1 MYEKILTR
9 NCGLPRSETI
19 DVYLANGGYE
29 ALRKALSEYTP
40 EQLIEVVTASGLRGR
55 GGAGFPAGRK
65 WGFMP
70 RDPAVER
77 YVCVNTDEGEPGTFK
92 DRELVEKDPHQ
103 IIEGVI
109 LASYAV
115 GAKRAFVYIR
125 GEFFLGVKRWIKAID
140 DAYARGFLG
149 KNILGS
155 PYSLDLS
162 VHRGAGAYICGEE
175 TALIESLEGKRGEP
189 RKKPPYPAN
198 VGLWGKPTLV
208 HNVETLANIP
218 HIVNRGAAWFAGIGT
233 AKSAGT
239 KIFCV
244 SGHVRNRG
252 VFELPLGVTLR
263 EIIEEHAGGMASDK
277 ALKAVIPGG
286 ASTPM
291 LTPDQLDTQ
300 MAFETLEAAGSM
312 LGTGAVVVMD
322 EDTCM
327 VDVARRLM
335 RFFAHESCGR
345 CVPCRVGTRRMLDI
359 LERLETGRGKA
370 GDVERLRDLA
380 SSIRG
385 LTFCPMGDAAVNP
398 VLSGL
403 KLFANEY
410 EYHLKN
416 KHCLVPQHAAMDVAT
431 A

>member
-1 MYEKILTR
+1 MPERILTASF
-9 NCGLPRSETI
+9 GLPRSESI
-19 DVYLANGGYE
+19 DVYLANGGYQ
-29 ALRKALSEYTP
+29 ALRKTLAEYSP
-40 EQLIEVVTASGLRGR
+40 EQLTELVISSGLRGR
-55 GGAGFPAGRK
+55 GGAGFPAGKK
-65 WGFMP
+65 WSFMP
-70 RDPAVER
+70 KDPAVER

-115 GAKRAFVYIR
+115 GARRAFVYIR

-140 DAYARGFLG
+140 DAYAKGFLG
-149 KNILGS
+149 KHILGS
-155 PYSLDLS
+155 AYSLDLS

-218 HIVNRGAAWFAGIGT
+218 HIVNRGPQWFAGIGT
-233 AKSAGT
+233 SKSSGT

-244 SGHVRNRG
+244 SGHVKNRG

-263 EIIEEHAGGMASDK
+263 EIIEKHAGGMASGK

-291 LTPDQLDTQ
+291 LTADQIDTP

-312 LGTGAVVVMD
+312 LGTGAVVVMGD
-322 EDTCM
+322 GTCM

-335 RFFAHESCGR
+335 RFFVHESCGR

-359 LERLETGRGKA
+359 LERLETGRGMP
-370 GDVERLRDLA
+370 GDVDGLRELA
-380 SSIRG
+380 NHIRG
-385 LTFCPMGDAAVNP
+385 LTFCPMGDAATNP

-403 KLFANEY
+403 KLFPDEY
-410 EYHLKN
+410 AYHLKN
-416 KHCLVPQHAAMDVAT
+416 KRCAVSG
-431 A
+431 

>member
-1 MYEKILTR
+1 MFEKVLTR
-9 NCGLPRSETI
+9 NMGLPRSETI
-19 DVYLANGGYE
+19 DVYLANGGYQ
-29 ALRKALSEYTP
+29 ALPQVLREYTP
-40 EQLIEVVTASGLRGR
+40 EQLIQLVTASGLRGR

-65 WGFMP
+65 WSFMP
-70 RDPAVER
+70 KDPSVVK

-109 LASYAV
+109 IASYAV
-115 GAKRAFVYIR
+115 GARRAFVYIR

-155 PYSLDLS
+155 AFSLDLS

-189 RKKPPYPAN
+189 RKKPPFPAS
-198 VGLWGKPTLV
+198 VGLWGQPTLV

-218 HIVNRGAAWFAGIGT
+218 HIVNHGAEWYAQIGT
-233 AKSAGT
+233 PKSTGP

-252 VFELPLGVTLR
+252 VFELPLGVSLR
-263 EIIEEHAGGMASDK
+263 EIINEHAGGMASGRP
-277 ALKAVIPGG
+277 LKAVIPGG

-291 LTPDQLDTQ
+291 LTAQQLDTH
-300 MAFETLEAAGSM
+300 MDFESLEAAGTM
-312 LGTGAVVVMD
+312 LGTGAVIVMD
-322 EDTCM
+322 ESTCM

-335 RFFAHESCGR
+335 RFYAHESCGR
-345 CVPCRVGTRRMLDI
+345 CVPCRVGTRRMSDI
-359 LERLETGRGKA
+359 LERLERGQGRP
-370 GDVERLRDLA
+370 GDVERLEQLA
-380 SSIRG
+380 LGMRG
-385 LTFCPMGDAAVNP
+385 ITFCPLGDAATNP

-403 KLFANEY
+403 KLFRDEY
-410 EYHLKN
+410 DYHIAHKR
-416 KHCLVPQHAAMDVAT
+416 CAVTV
-431 A
+431 